1 MENDFLFVYLLRLFE
16 GFLDLSR
23 CLTLGNTDLRKIKD
37 VPNGLDK
44 ELALPAAALEVGSRR
59 EQKGTGDC

>member
-1 MENDFLFVYLLRLFE
+1 M
-16 GFLDLSR
+16 
-23 CLTLGNTDLRKIKD
+23 TLGNTDLRRIKD